1 MPTKEERASEAK
13 KHNGLVRGV
22 FASEIENAIESAVIY
37 EDGEGRELPIPE
49 ARFEETRVGV
59 AWDSLANVIEGAAGK
74 VCVLDPASFTR
85 PGGNYLGGG
94 WSPEE
99 QICAESNLFPV
110 LEGLKGR
117 FHDANRQSGRG
128 GLNSDRAIY
137 LSNIVFT
144 TAGVTKTRDVLA
156 ISPVNRRLAL
166 QNNRPEAECDM
177 DLANRIE
184 ALMRITAANE
194 PDTLVL
200 CAFGCGFFENDPTR
214 VANLF
219 KRWLDEHPGLFERVV
234 FAIAGGPSLDAF
246 RAVFPEE
253 ESRRAAVEEEPQE
266 GRDAE
271 DDEDEDGTDV
281 APTSDGRWV
290 FD

>member
-1 MPTKEERASEAK
+1 MPTKEERQVEAK

-22 FASEIENAIESAVIY
+22 FAHEIEQAVESALLY
-37 EDGEGRELPIPE
+37 EDGEGRELALPE
-49 ARFEETRVGV
+49 PRFEQTQVGV
-59 AWDSLANVIEGAAGK
+59 AWDALAPVIEDASGK

-117 FHDANRQSGRG
+117 YYDKNRQSGRG
-128 GLNSDRAIY
+128 GLNSDRALY
-137 LSNIVFT
+137 LKDIVFT
-144 TAGVTKTRDVLA
+144 TAGVTKMRDVLVIA
-156 ISPVNRRLAL
+156 PVNRRLAL

-184 ALMRITAANE
+184 ALMRIAAVNE

-200 CAFGCGFFENDPTR
+200 CAFGCGFFENDPTK

-219 KRWLDEHPGLFERVV
+219 KQWLDAHPGLFERVV

-246 RAVFPEE
+246 RDVFPAENVKRE
-253 ESRRAAVEEEPQE
+253 TAEAKVVDQ
-266 GRDAE
+266 RDDE
-271 DDEDEDGTDV
+271 DDEDEVDI

>member
-1 MPTKEERASEAK
+1 MATKEERQVEAK

-22 FASEIENAIESAVIY
+22 FASETEEAVESAVIY
-37 EDGEGRELPIPE
+37 EDGEGRELELPE
-49 ARFEETRVGV
+49 PRFEKTQVGV
-59 AWDSLANVIEGAAGK
+59 AWDALANVVESATGK

-110 LEGLKGR
+110 LEGLKKDY
-117 FHDANRQSGRG
+117 FDANRQSGRG
-128 GLNSDRAIY
+128 GLNSDRALY
-137 LSNIVFT
+137 LKDIVFT
-144 TAGVTKTRDVLA
+144 TAGVTRKRDVLA
-156 ISPVNRRLAL
+156 IAPVNRRMAL
-166 QNNRPEAECDM
+166 QNHRPEAECDQ

-184 ALMRITAANE
+184 ALMRIAAVNE
-194 PDTLVL
+194 VDTLVL
-200 CAFGCGFFENDPTR
+200 CAFGCGFFENDATQ

-219 KRWLDEHPGLFERVV
+219 KQWLDAHPGMFERVV

-246 RAVFPEE
+246 RAVFPAEDV
-253 ESRRAAVEEEPQE
+253 RRTAIVEEEQPQ
-266 GRDAE
+266 RDEE
-271 DDEDEDGTDV
+271 DDEEEIDI